1 MPTCINKRSA
11 RTSAFSSGAI
21 VLLALFPMT
30 SHADVKYPTKEQ
42 LQGIRDVC
50 SGGTVYKIDGQLD
63 VALEA
68 WRLKP
73 GAKGN
78 LHGAI
83 DDLAAIM
90 EKIRDGRDGQLF
102 KAYLDCV
109 KNLIEDYLRDNSTPN
124 TQTPAK
130 PTT

>member
-1 MPTCINKRSA
+1 
-11 RTSAFSSGAI
+11 
-21 VLLALFPMT
+21 MT